1 MLESYEN
8 EKDLELNL
16 SEYKFILFEIEVN
29 DKMIDMPL
37 VTSEYNY
44 YMTNNIINKDVVKYL
59 LKTHSD
65 LNIDDLDDLDNYNI
79 NIIDADVNTVKVP
92 SDKAVKILDNGY
104 EII

>member
-1 MLESYEN
+1 
-8 EKDLELNL
+8 
-16 SEYKFILFEIEVN
+16 
-29 DKMIDMPL
+29 MPL

-65 LNIDDLDDLDNYNI
+65 LNIDDLDSLDNYNI

-92 SDKAVKILDNGY
+92 SDKAVKILDDGY